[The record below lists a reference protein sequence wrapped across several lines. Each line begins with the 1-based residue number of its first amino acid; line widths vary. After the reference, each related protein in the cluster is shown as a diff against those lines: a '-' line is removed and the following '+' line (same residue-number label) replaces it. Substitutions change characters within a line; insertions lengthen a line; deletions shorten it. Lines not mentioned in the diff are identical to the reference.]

1 MKLAHRMWIRLAI
14 FLPLAIA
21 GAWFFP
27 RVAANEFP
35 PFSASM
41 VAGDHFTIDANKL
54 HPTQMTVSFREVAHK
69 ARGLQK
75 MPSANVISVLKQKAL
90 PVVIG
95 PGGIAYITDGH
106 HAARALID
114 SEIVDKTA
122 YCQVI
127 VNWSQMQPAEFWEKM
142 RQSNY
147 VLLVDSMQNPI
158 DPAAL
163 PNSLRECSNGPYR
176 GLVWAVEQAGGI
188 EERTDIYFQEFAWAT
203 YLRPLVQWDDADN
216 ADFKRAVNEAMKLAH
231 DPAAANLPG
240 YTPTQLPPQ
249 ID

>member
-14 FLPLAIA
+14 FLPLAVA
-21 GAWFFP
+21 GAWVFP
-27 RVAANEFP
+27 RGEADEYR

-41 VAGDHFTIDANKL
+41 VAGDHFAIDANKL
-54 HPTQMTVSFREVAHK
+54 HPTQMTVSFREVARK
-69 ARGLQK
+69 AKRLQK
-75 MPSANVISVLKQKAL
+75 MPPANVISVFKQKTL

-95 PGGIAYITDGH
+95 PGGIAYLTDRH
-106 HAARALID
+106 HTARALID

-122 YCQVI
+122 YGQVI
-127 VNWSQMQPAEFWEKM
+127 ANWSQMQPAEFWEKM

-147 VLLVDSMQNPI
+147 VLLVDSLQNPI

-188 EERTDIYFQEFAWAT
+188 TERDDLYFQEFAWVV
-203 YLRPLVQWDDADN
+203 YFRPLIQWDDADN
-216 ADFKRAVNEAMKLAH
+216 ADFKRAVNVAMKLAH
-231 DPAAANLPG
+231 DPAASNLPG
-240 YTPTQLPPQ
+240 YSPTPLPPQ

>member
-1 MKLAHRMWIRLAI
+1 MKLAHRMWIRLAV

-27 RVAANEFP
+27 RAAANEFP

-69 ARGLQK
+69 VKVLQK
-75 MPSANVISVLKQKAL
+75 MSQANMISLLKQKAL

-95 PGGIAYITDGH
+95 PGGTAYIADGH

-114 SEIVDKTA
+114 SAIVDKSA

-127 VNWSQMQPAEFWEKM
+127 ANWSQMQPAEFWEKM

-147 VLLVDSMQNPI
+147 VHLVDSLENSI

-163 PNSLRECSNGPYR
+163 PNSLRECSNSPYR

-188 EERTDIYFQEFAWAT
+188 TERDDLYFQEFAWVI
-203 YLRPLVQWDDADN
+203 YFRPLIQWDDADN
-216 ADFKRAVNEAMKLAH
+216 ADFKRAVKEAMKLAH

-240 YTPTQLPPQ
+240 YSPTPLPPQ

>member
-1 MKLAHRMWIRLAI
+1 MKLAHRMWIRLAV

-21 GAWFFP
+21 AAFVMPRGADEY
-27 RVAANEFP
+27 R

-41 VAGDHFTIDANKL
+41 VAGDHFAIDANKL
-54 HPTQMTVSFREVAHK
+54 HPTQMTVSFREVAYK
-69 ARGLQK
+69 ARRLSK
-75 MPSANVISVLKQKAL
+75 KSPADVMSVFKQKAF

-95 PGGIAYITDGH
+95 PGGIAYITDRH
-106 HAARALID
+106 HTVRALLD

-122 YCQVI
+122 YGQVI
-127 VNWSQMQPAEFWEKM
+127 ANWSQMQPAEFWQKM
-142 RQSNY
+142 RQLNY
-147 VLLVDSMQNPI
+147 VLLVDSLQNPI

-188 EERTDIYFQEFAWAT
+188 AERPDVYFQEFAWVL
-203 YLRPLVQWDDADN
+203 YFRPLIQWDDADD
-216 ADFKRAVNEAMKLAH
+216 ADFKRAVANAMKLAH

-240 YTPTQLPPQ
+240 YSPVPLPPQ
-249 ID
+249 KD

>member
-1 MKLAHRMWIRLAI
+1 MKLAHRMWIRLAV

-21 GAWFFP
+21 GAWVFP
-27 RVAANEFP
+27 RGGADEYR

-41 VAGDHFTIDANKL
+41 VAGDHFAIDANKL

-69 ARGLQK
+69 AKRLQK
-75 MPSANVISVLKQKAL
+75 MSLANVISVFKQKTL

-95 PGGIAYITDGH
+95 PGGIAYLTDRH
-106 HAARALID
+106 HTARALID
-114 SEIVDKTA
+114 SDIVDKTA
-122 YCQVI
+122 YGQVI
-127 VNWSQMQPAEFWEKM
+127 ANWSQMQPAEFWEKM

-147 VLLVDSMQNPI
+147 VHLVDSLENSI

-163 PNSLRECSNGPYR
+163 PNSLRECSNSPYR

-188 EERTDIYFQEFAWAT
+188 AERDDLYFQEFAWVI
-203 YLRPLVQWDDADN
+203 YFRPLIQWDDADN

-240 YTPTQLPPQ
+240 YSPTPLPPQ
-249 ID
+249 KD

>member
-14 FLPLAIA
+14 FLPLAVA
-21 GAWFFP
+21 GAWVFP
-27 RVAANEFP
+27 RGGADEYR

-41 VAGDHFTIDANKL
+41 VAGDHFAIDANKL
-54 HPTQMTVSFREVAHK
+54 HPTQMTVSFREVAYK
-69 ARGLQK
+69 AKRFSK
-75 MPSANVISVLKQKAL
+75 KSPANVMSVFKQKAF

-95 PGGIAYITDGH
+95 PGGTAYITDGH
-106 HAARALID
+106 HAAKALID

-122 YCQVI
+122 YGQVI
-127 VNWSQMQPAEFWEKM
+127 ANWSQMQPAEFWEKM

-147 VLLVDSMQNPI
+147 VLLVDSLQNPI

-188 EERTDIYFQEFAWAT
+188 AERPDVYFQEFAWVV
-203 YLRPLVQWDDADN
+203 YFRPLIQWDDADN

-240 YTPTQLPPQ
+240 YTPTQLPPEL
-249 ID
+249 D

>member
-1 MKLAHRMWIRLAI
+1 MKLVHRMWIRLAI

-27 RVAANEFP
+27 RVAENEFP

-41 VAGDHFTIDANKL
+41 VVGDHFAIDANKL

-75 MPSANVISVLKQKAL
+75 MPSANVISVLKQKTL

-127 VNWSQMQPAEFWEKM
+127 ANWSQMQPAEFWEKM

-147 VLLVDSMQNPI
+147 VHLVDSLQNPI

-188 EERTDIYFQEFAWAT
+188 TERTDIYFQEFAWAT
-203 YLRPLVQWDDADN
+203 YFRPLIQWDDADN
-216 ADFKRAVNEAMKLAH
+216 ADFKRAVSEAMKLAH